1 MSGVLSAPYRTFRG
15 VPRVL
20 AWGDREAASHRSQ
33 YSGPGAWRLCWRL
46 RFAGAVAV
54 VLCGLANG
62 GRTSPTPY
70 ALAPGASTY
79 QLHSLLAKDDAD
91 GDVTG
96 SISRPGEAG
105 GRTADAAP
113 AAETDLAYARAA
125 ASDALARSGKDASVP
140 WQNPNTGAGGNITPL
155 ASSYF
160 EGGAP
165 CRDFLASYAHGGTE
179 DWLQG
184 AA

>member
-1 MSGVLSAPYRTFRG
+1 M
-15 VPRVL
+15 
-20 AWGDREAASHRSQ
+20 
-33 YSGPGAWRLCWRL
+33 
-46 RFAGAVAV
+46 
-54 VLCGLANG
+54 LCGLATG
-62 GRTSPTPY
+62 GC
-70 ALAPGASTY
+70 TY
-79 QLHSLLAKDDAD
+79 QLYSLLAKDDSE

-96 SISRPGEAG
+96 SISRHGDAA

-113 AAETDLAYARAA
+113 PSESDLAYARAA

-155 ASSYF
+155 ASSYT

-165 CRDFLASYAHGGTE
+165 CRDFLASYAHDGSE

-184 AA
+184 AACRTSQGNWEVKSLKPLKHS